1 MNSTRNGGRIETYTG
16 ASANFLLDELAHDDG
31 RHASREVHMVV
42 DLGDVI
48 EIRSTVL
55 HAELLACSVQQ
66 LAHTHKHVQGRT

>member
-1 MNSTRNGGRIETYTG
+1 
-16 ASANFLLDELAHDDG
+16 
-31 RHASREVHMVV
+31 MVV